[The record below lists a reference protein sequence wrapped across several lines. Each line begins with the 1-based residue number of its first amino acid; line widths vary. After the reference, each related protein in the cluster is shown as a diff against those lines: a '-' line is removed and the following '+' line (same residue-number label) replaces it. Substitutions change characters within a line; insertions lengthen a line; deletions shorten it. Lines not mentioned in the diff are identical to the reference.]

1 MPFAPGDL
9 VHVAGLGKG
18 TVREVRNGERYL
30 VDLKG
35 RALVTTGD
43 QLTLQDAPRKGAR
56 ARTAAAPRP
65 PQEYDAPRAE
75 PPSFD
80 LHGKTVAEAIEAVG
94 ELLNGALLAGHSEVR
109 IIHGRSGGKIKSA
122 LHAQLDKISSVRS
135 YRVDPRNP
143 GVTIV
148 EF

>member
-9 VHVAGLGKG
+9 VHVAGLGKA
-18 TVREVRNGERYL
+18 TVREARNGERYL

-43 QLTLQDAPRKGAR
+43 QLTLQETPRKSAR
-56 ARTAAAPRP
+56 PKSAPRP
-65 PQEYDAPRAE
+65 PKEYDPPRAE
-75 PPSFD
+75 AASCD
-80 LHGKTVAEAIEAVG
+80 LHGKTVAEAMETVIEF
-94 ELLNGALLAGHSEVR
+94 LNDALLAGNHEVHF
-109 IIHGRSGGKIKSA
+109 IHGRSGGKIKAA
-122 LHAQLDKISSVRS
+122 LHAQLDKISSVR
-135 YRVDPRNP
+135 RFRLDPRNP